1 MIFVINV
8 GYLIVIQ
15 TWNIN
20 LICMIHHCSDD
31 GMHVPMVCKCAVID
45 FKSKSCVQWW
55 DYKINFKAKSQFTFR
70 KQISKL
76 KLTLQHQIYVTSL
89 ARRLPFQSN
98 KCFQQD
104 QHSCLWKTL
113 SNFWFKYQMMNTQTC
128 SKMFKQSKSIL

>member
-1 MIFVINV
+1 MIDLIFAINV
-8 GYLIVIQ
+8 RCLIMIQ
-15 TWNIN
+15 TWIIN
-20 LICMIHHCSDD
+20 LIHMIQHCFDD
-31 GMHVPMVCKCAVID
+31 GMHVPIVFKHAVID

-89 ARRLPFQSN
+89 AWILSLHSD

-104 QHSCLWKTL
+104 QYSCLWKTL
-113 SNFWFKYQMMNTQTC
+113 SKFWFKYQMMNTQTC
-128 SKMFKQSKSIL
+128 SKMFK